1 MDYRILGPIEVFD
14 GERQLSLGGA
24 RQRAVLALLL
34 LHGNETITRDAMVD
48 ELWRDDPPPTAFKV
62 VQNCVSN
69 LRKELAGGA
78 ETLRTVGG
86 AYTLVVEPGE
96 LDRDRFERLLGE
108 GRAALAAGDS
118 ADAAECLRHAL
129 ALWRGSP
136 LSDFAYE
143 RFAQEEITRLEELH
157 VAALEDRIEADLALG
172 KHVELVPELEALVG
186 RHPLREHLRW
196 QLMLALYRAGRQ
208 AEALEAYRDAR
219 RTLLAE
225 LGIEPGRM
233 LHELERAILSQDP
246 ALEVLPPRQA
256 RPSGGAGRPG
266 RLAASSLTGRDKE
279 LALLEAGLDDAIAG
293 RGRLFVVV
301 GESGAGKTRLA
312 DELASRAKER
322 DVRILWGRGW
332 HGGGAPTFWPW
343 LQALRDTGQAT
354 PEPDAGD
361 EVARF
366 RFFEAVTAALRTQAA
381 VQPLLLVLD
390 DLQAA
395 DEESLLLLEF
405 VASELPEMAVLVL
418 ALAREGTPR
427 LDELGRL
434 ATQTLRIVS

>member
-14 GERQLSLGGA
+14 GERQLSLGGP

-34 LHGNETITRDAMVD
+34 LHCNETITRDTMVD

-69 LRKELAGGA
+69 LRKELTGGA

-86 AYTLVVEPGE
+86 AYTLAVELGE

-118 ADAAECLRHAL
+118 ADAAELLRDAL

-143 RFAQEEITRLEELH
+143 RFAQDEITRLEELH
-157 VAALEDRIEADLALG
+157 LAALEARIEADLALG
-172 KHVELVPELEALVG
+172 RHVELVPELEALVG
-186 RHPLREHLRW
+186 GHPLREHLRW

-246 ALEVLPPRQA
+246 ALEVLPPRQL
-256 RPSGGAGRPG
+256 RPDGGTKRPG
-266 RLAASSLTGRDKE
+266 RLAASPLLGRDAE
-279 LALLEAGLDDAIAG
+279 LALLEAGLDDAIAR

-301 GESGAGKTRLA
+301 GEAGAGKTLLA

-322 DVRILWGRGW
+322 DMRILWGRGW
-332 HGGGAPTFWPW
+332 HGGGAPAYWPW
-343 LQALRDTGQAT
+343 LQALRDAAHGTRT
-354 PEPDAGD
+354 PDTDD
-361 EVARF
+361 EVGRF
-366 RFFEAVTAALRTQAA
+366 RFFEAMTDALRTQAA
-381 VQPLLLVLD
+381 EQPLLLVLD

-405 VASELPEMAVLVL
+405 VASELPEMAALVL
-418 ALAREGTPR
+418 ALAREETPR

-434 ATQTLRIVS
+434 ATRTLRLF

>member
-1 MDYRILGPIEVFD
+1 
-14 GERQLSLGGA
+14 
-24 RQRAVLALLL
+24 VLALLL
-34 LHGNETITRDAMVD
+34 LHHNETITRDTMVD

-78 ETLRTVGG
+78 ATLRTVGG

-118 ADAAECLRHAL
+118 VDAAERLRDAL

-143 RFAQEEITRLEELH
+143 RFAQDEITRLEELR
-157 VAALEDRIEADLALG
+157 VAALEERIEADLALG
-172 KHVELVPELEALVG
+172 RHAELVPELEALVG
-186 RHPLREHLRW
+186 RHPLRERLRG

-208 AEALEAYRDAR
+208 AEALEAYRGAR

-246 ALEVLPPRQA
+246 ALEALPSRQT

-266 RLAASSLTGRDKE
+266 RLAAAPLEGRDEE
-279 LALLEAGLDDAIAG
+279 LALLEAGLGDAIAG
-293 RGRLFVVV
+293 RGRLFVLV
-301 GESGAGKTRLA
+301 GEAGSGKTRLA
-312 DELASRAKER
+312 DELASRAKDR

-332 HGGGAPTFWPW
+332 HAGGAPAYWPW
-343 LQALRDTGQAT
+343 LQALRDTAQAT
-354 PEPDAGD
+354 PRPDADD

-366 RFFEAVTAALRTQAA
+366 RFFEAVTDALRTQAA
-381 VQPLLLVLD
+381 EQPLLLVLD

-405 VASELPEMAVLVL
+405 VASELPEMAALVL
-418 ALAREGTPR
+418 ALAREATPR

-434 ATQTLRIVS
+434 ATRTLRLP